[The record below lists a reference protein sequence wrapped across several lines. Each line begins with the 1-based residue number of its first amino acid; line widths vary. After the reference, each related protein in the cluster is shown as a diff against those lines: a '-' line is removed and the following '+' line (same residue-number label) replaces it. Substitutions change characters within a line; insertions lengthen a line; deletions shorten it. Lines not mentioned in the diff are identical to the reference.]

1 MEVTVPAN
9 PKYPGSG
16 GKMIVKYKDVKL
28 GAATASMFEVPP
40 GYKKVN
46 SVQEVMGFG
55 GMGNIE
61 EMMKKI
67 PKGQRP
73 PKQ

>member
-1 MEVTVPAN
+1 
-9 PKYPGSG
+9 
-16 GKMIVKYKDVKL
+16 
-28 GAATASMFEVPP
+28 
-40 GYKKVN
+40 
-46 SVQEVMGFG
+46 MGFG